1 MDFPDRNRT
10 DSLSYVPFLSLHQ
23 HPAWEVIRNLDSF
36 PFLRVCCRGF
46 ELFGQD
52 WKAKSQSTRIK
63 NGIFWYD
70 FAGRQIPLLRSVPS
84 FIYRTEGTYWIDV
97 TVLTFSPS
105 VTSPVH
111 RCPLPLPITFCL
123 SLIPNMLR
131 PMDTDVKQLSSPSN
145 FVHKCSF
152 MFGLSLFKSVH
163 RDADSL
169 YQGSNA
175 TRHSSA
181 KVPRIGQGM

>member
-1 MDFPDRNRT
+1 MRSAQDIAQRLMRSDTDFPDRNRT

-52 WKAKSQSTRIK
+52 WKAKSQSSRIK

-70 FAGRQIPLLRSVPS
+70 FAGWQIPLLRSVPS
-84 FIYRTEGTYWIDV
+84 FIYRTEGTYLIDV

-111 RCPLPLPITFCL
+111 RCPLPLPITWEHVL
-123 SLIPNMLR
+123 SFPYSQHVEANGYR
-131 PMDTDVKQLSSPSN
+131 
-145 FVHKCSF
+145 C
-152 MFGLSLFKSVH
+152 
-163 RDADSL
+163 
-169 YQGSNA
+169 
-175 TRHSSA
+175 
-181 KVPRIGQGM
+181 